1 MIRTRASI
9 DIGTHTA
16 RLLIAS
22 GPEQS
27 GNIRA
32 FSRKREYIR
41 LAEHFDYSKERIIQ
55 PEAIDRTLNVLQA
68 FLQDI
73 KMFNVRSIHAIATGV
88 VRDAENRDEFLGRI
102 YEETGIQVK
111 LVAGDEEAL
120 LTARGT
126 LHALDS
132 QSRPILIFDLG
143 GGSTEFFYAGNDTR
157 AVKSIPLGSM
167 ILTEKY
173 LTSDP
178 PEDNQLHWL
187 SRHIDQTLGECRED
201 ILLKGAP
208 SLLVGTG
215 GTVITLAMMLNG
227 IEPEDITEEHING
240 LVLGKEQIER
250 LFSKMKRLRFDAR
263 LRLTGLDRGRAGII
277 LAGTLVVMSILRFS
291 KALQLTACMS
301 DLLEGVLIENYKGES
316 NE

>member
-22 GPEQS
+22 GPERS
-27 GNIRA
+27 GNIRVLA
-32 FSRKREYIR
+32 RKREYIR
-41 LAEHFDYSKERIIQ
+41 LAERFDYSKERIIQ
-55 PEAIDRTLNVLQA
+55 PESIDRTLNVLQD

-73 KMFNVRSIHAIATGV
+73 KLFNVRSIHAIATGV

-111 LVAGDEEAL
+111 LVTGDEEAL

-126 LHALDS
+126 LHTLDS

-143 GGSTEFFYAGNDTR
+143 GGSTEFFYACKDTR
-157 AVKSIPLGSM
+157 TVKSIPLGSM

-178 PEDNQLHWL
+178 PEDNQLLSL
-187 SRHIDQTLGECRED
+187 SRHIDKTLEECRED
-201 ILLKGAP
+201 IVLKGDP

-227 IEPEDITEEHING
+227 IEPEDISEEHING
-240 LVLGKEQIER
+240 LVLGKEQIEI
-250 LFSKMKRLRFDAR
+250 LFSEMKSMRFDAR

-277 LAGTLVVMSILRFS
+277 LAGALVVIRILRFS

-301 DLLEGVLIENYKGES
+301 DLLEGVLIENYKGEI